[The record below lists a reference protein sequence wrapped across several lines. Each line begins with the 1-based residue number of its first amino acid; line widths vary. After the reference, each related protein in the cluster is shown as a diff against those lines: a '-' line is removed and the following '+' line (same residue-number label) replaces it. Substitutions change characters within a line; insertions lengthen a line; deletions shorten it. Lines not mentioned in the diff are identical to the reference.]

1 MTHQNLA
8 RRMRPRNIDEIIGQ
22 SHLVGPKNHSP
33 DGRNKTFDFHDS
45 LRSSG
50 NW

>member
-22 SHLVGPKNHSP
+22 SHLVGPKKLFAGWLKQN
-33 DGRNKTFDFHDS
+33 F
-45 LRSSG
+45 
-50 NW
+50 